1 MPPVPSFEI
10 ASKTFGG
17 NDQTEKTSLDW
28 EPGLRSPALVATKR
42 QGERKKKLDISLS
55 FSPPLLTYT
64 HTYTQLE
71 RFHLPSVPVINL
83 TFLAGVNL
91 FQVFEL

>member
-10 ASKTFGG
+10 SSKTFGG
-17 NDQTEKTSLDW
+17 SDQTEKMSLDW
-28 EPGLRSPALVATKR
+28 EPGLRSPALVAMKQ
-42 QGERKKKLDISLS
+42 QGERKESLTYL
-55 FSPPLLTYT
+55 SPPPTLS
-64 HTYTQLE
+64 HTPQLE
-71 RFHLPSVPVINL
+71 RLHLPSVPVINL